1 MSSCICKW
9 LPTIS
14 TDANTFS
21 AEPQRLA
28 QLKLQQQTVALKNGY
43 PGSDKV
49 RCKINNARWLLDQEQ
64 FTSTAIGCSVER
76 SWRRLAWDSRR
87 ISPTPAT
94 LRRIGGWL
102 SGRGDARLRWCG
114 AVHAQPAPRRSEVR
128 RVHEPLKRKKPR
140 ALVALGAF
148 WSRQPA

>member
-14 TDANTFS
+14 TDANNFS
-21 AEPQRLA
+21 AEPERLA

-43 PGSDKV
+43 PGCDKV
-49 RCKINNARWLLDQEQ
+49 KCKINNARWVLDQEQ
-64 FTSTAIGCSVER
+64 FTSTAIAMLGR
-76 SWRRLAWDSRR
+76 ALWRRLAWDSRR
-87 ISPTPAT
+87 IWPTPR
-94 LRRIGGWL
+94 LYVESEDCSPGGVT
-102 SGRGDARLRWCG
+102 RAFDG
-114 AVHAQPAPRRSEVR
+114 AVLFNQLLDGPKFARN
-128 RVHEPLKRKKPR
+128 EPLKRKKPR